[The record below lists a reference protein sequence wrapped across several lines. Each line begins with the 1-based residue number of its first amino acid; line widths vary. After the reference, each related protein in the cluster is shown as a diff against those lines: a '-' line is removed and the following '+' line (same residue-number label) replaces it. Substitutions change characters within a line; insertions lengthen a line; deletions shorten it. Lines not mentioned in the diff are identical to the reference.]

1 MAARHRGVRVRV
13 ITDVEQQKGQGSD
26 AERIRQAGIALRY
39 DLEDKYH
46 MHHKV
51 RSRRRRGIA
60 MSRPARRGGGW
71 GITGGMP
78 DAQTSLFRVRAVCHS
93 GRRPPPQWQ
102 LQLDEAGERAQ

>member
-1 MAARHRGVRVRV
+1 MRTEEVTAHTRPPLVITPWAAHRHRGVRVRV
-13 ITDVEQQKGQGSD
+13 ITDVEQQRGQGSD

-60 MSRPARRGGGW
+60 MSRPCTRPPGGVGGG
-71 GITGGMP
+71 
-78 DAQTSLFRVRAVCHS
+78 R
-93 GRRPPPQWQ
+93 GR
-102 LQLDEAGERAQ
+102 

>member
-1 MAARHRGVRVRV
+1 MRTEGTAQSRPPTQRQPPVVITPWAAHRHRGVRVRV

-60 MSRPARRGGGW
+60 MGRPGVG
-71 GITGGMP
+71 
-78 DAQTSLFRVRAVCHS
+78 
-93 GRRPPPQWQ
+93 GRR
-102 LQLDEAGERAQ
+102 